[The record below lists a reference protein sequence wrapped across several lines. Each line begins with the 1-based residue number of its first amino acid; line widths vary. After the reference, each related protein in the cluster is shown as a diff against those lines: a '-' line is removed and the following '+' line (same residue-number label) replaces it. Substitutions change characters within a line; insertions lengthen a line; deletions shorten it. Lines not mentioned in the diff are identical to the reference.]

1 MDDLNDNQKDSLDSL
16 ETPTTVVAPSTSATP
31 AAAAN
36 SADTAKSA
44 AANTTALNEPGTPE
58 PIMPQQ
64 GPIINRPSLLRRF
77 IGGLNIYLLLFMVL
91 MVVAGATGV
100 VFYLKAKN
108 GTNSPT
114 SLGSQSLP
122 QSTLDQLA
130 NSDVTVGEPKHT
142 LSVQSD
148 TVFGGS
154 VVVRSNLQI
163 AGSLQ
168 VGSNLAING
177 IRVTGNS
184 TFDDVQITKSL
195 ALTGNGSVQGQLNV
209 QQNLNVNGGG
219 TFLGAL
225 SAPSLAVGSIQLNGD
240 LIVTHHLSAG
250 GSTPGRTN
258 GTALGSGGT
267 VSVSGSDSAGSV
279 TINTGGGP
287 GPGCFVTINFS
298 TKFNSTPHIV
308 ITPVGSAAAGIQYYI
323 NRSTTSF
330 SICSAGSPPGSSTFG
345 FDYIAF
351 D

>member
-1 MDDLNDNQKDSLDSL
+1 SVP
-16 ETPTTVVAPSTSATP
+16 ETVVP
-31 AAAAN
+31 N
-36 SADTAKSA
+36 
-44 AANTTALNEPGTPE
+44 
-58 PIMPQQ
+58 Q

-77 IGGLNIYLLLFMVL
+77 IGGLNIYLLFFLIL
-91 MVVAGATGV
+91 IVVAAATGV

-108 GTNSPT
+108 GTNTPT

-154 VVVRSNLQI
+154 VVVRSNLQV
-163 AGSLQ
+163 AGALQ

-184 TFDDVQITKSL
+184 AFDDVQITKSL

-209 QQNLNVNGGG
+209 QKNLNVNGGG

-225 SAPSLAVGSIQLNGD
+225 SAPSLSVGSLQLNGD

-250 GSTPGRTN
+250 GSTPGRIN

-279 TINTGGGP
+279 TINTGGSP
-287 GPGCFVTINFS
+287 GPGCFATINFT

-330 SICSAGSPPGSSTFG
+330 SICSASTPPGSSTFG

>member
-1 MDDLNDNQKDSLDSL
+1 MDDLNNQKDSLDSL
-16 ETPTTVVAPSTSATP
+16 ETPTTVVAPSAQATSGDTKNSMAT
-31 AAAAN
+31 
-36 SADTAKSA
+36 DTATLSESSA
-44 AANTTALNEPGTPE
+44 PE
-58 PIMPQQ
+58 PVMPAQ

-77 IGGLNIYLLLFMVL
+77 VGGLNIYLLFFIVL
-91 MVVAGATGV
+91 LVIAGATGV

-108 GTNSPT
+108 GTSSPT

-154 VVVRSNLQI
+154 VVVRSNLQV
-163 AGSLQ
+163 AGALQ

-240 LIVTHHLSAG
+240 LIITHHLSAG

-287 GPGCFVTINFS
+287 GPGCFITISFS

-308 ITPVGSAAAGIQYYI
+308 TTPVGLAAAGIQYYI

-330 SICSAGSPPGSSTFG
+330 SICSASTPPSSSTFG

>member
-1 MDDLNDNQKDSLDSL
+1 MDDLNSNPKDSLDSL
-16 ETPTTVVAPSTSATP
+16 ETPTTVVAPSSPAVAPSATDNAK
-31 AAAAN
+31 AAT
-36 SADTAKSA
+36 S
-44 AANTTALNEPGTPE
+44 NTTALSEPSTPE
-58 PIMPQQ
+58 PVMPAQ

-91 MVVAGATGV
+91 LVVAAATGV

-108 GTNSPT
+108 GTASPT

-177 IRVTGNS
+177 IRVTGSS

-287 GPGCFVTINFS
+287 GPGCFATINFS

-330 SICSAGSPPGSSTFG
+330 SICSANTPPSSSTFG

>member
-1 MDDLNDNQKDSLDSL
+1 MDDLNNSQKNDLDSL
-16 ETPTTVVAPSTSATP
+16 ETPTTVVTPSASASSADANKPEKAEPSTSA
-31 AAAAN
+31 
-36 SADTAKSA
+36 
-44 AANTTALNEPGTPE
+44 LNEPA
-58 PIMPQQ
+58 IMPTQ
-64 GPIINRPSLLRRF
+64 GPIINRPGLLRRF
-77 IGGLNIYLLLFMVL
+77 LGGLNVYLLFFIVL
-91 MVVAGATGV
+91 VVIAGAVGV

-108 GTNSPT
+108 DTNNSPT
-114 SLGSQSLP
+114 SLGSQTLP

-130 NSDVTVGEPKHT
+130 NSDVSVGEPKHT
-142 LSVQSD
+142 LSVQSN

-163 AGSLQ
+163 AGALQ

-177 IRVTGNS
+177 IRVTGSS

-209 QQNLNVNGGG
+209 QKNLNVNGGG

-225 SAPSLAVGSIQLNGD
+225 SAPSLSVGSLQLNGD
-240 LIVTHHLSAG
+240 LSVTHHLSAG

-267 VSVSGSDSAGSV
+267 ASVSGSDSAGSV
-279 TINTGGGP
+279 TINTGSGP
-287 GPGCFVTINFS
+287 GPGCFATINFA
-298 TKFNSTPHIV
+298 TKFNTTPHIV
-308 ITPVGSAAAGIQYYI
+308 ITPVGSSAAGIQYYI
-323 NRSTTSF
+323 NRSTTNF
-330 SICSAGSPPGSSTFG
+330 SICTTSAPPAGSTFG